1 MTRTPRNK
9 RRRAHTGFTITEVL
23 MTTVVMGT
31 SMVALG
37 WMMTSAN
44 RTQDVYQ
51 EQSADDLQ
59 LAREIRELALAV
71 RKEAFNDNGIAVMP
85 ADVLCLSNLDGA
97 SFSPPIRADLSVM
110 THLSGWTQR
119 VQLTQHALGTL
130 ATMTGGTSAGVNHT
144 SGGVGEVGGSIGS
157 VTDSLGTATSTVLTK
172 PLKGAKEIYK
182 LTVTIFDGTTEV
194 GTYEWMI
201 KP

>member
-1 MTRTPRNK
+1 
-9 RRRAHTGFTITEVL
+9 

-37 WMMTSAN
+37 WMVTSAN

-51 EQSADDLQ
+51 EQSVDDLQ
-59 LAREIRELALAV
+59 LAREIRELALSV
-71 RKEAFNDNGIAVMP
+71 RKEVLNDNGIALTP
-85 ADVLCLSNLDGA
+85 AEVLSLSNLDGA

-110 THLSGWTQR
+110 KHLTGWTQQ

-130 ATMTGGTSAGVNHT
+130 ATITKGSNTPSGSSSDGLGGLGGLGGTVN
-144 SGGVGEVGGSIGS
+144 GALG
-157 VTDSLGTATSTVLTK
+157 SLGVPTSTLLTK
-172 PLKGAKEIYK
+172 PAKGAKEIYK
-182 LTVTIFDGTTEV
+182 LTVTILNGTTEM